1 MTVAVPWMLGVP
13 GCGAMRQSG
22 PGGSFRSCAGRPTH
36 CGVRLHRPPER
47 RQLEC
52 WLVFACRDHIG
63 EIDAARPLLPRDEAL
78 LQRWSEQRDRA
89 LAGRRWERPQP
100 LATGADAKT
109 LYERALAWAA
119 RRS

>member
-22 PGGSFRSCAGRPTH
+22 PGGAFRSCAGRPTH
-36 CGVRLHRPPER
+36 CGVRLHRSPRR

-52 WLVFACRDHIG
+52 WLVFACLDHIG
-63 EIDAARPLLPRDEAL
+63 EIEAARPLLPRDEAI
-78 LQRWSEQRDRA
+78 LQTWLEQHRRA
-89 LAGRRWERPQP
+89 LAGRRWERPTP
-100 LATGADAKT
+100 LATGADAQT